1 VGQYPSFGRP
11 VRDIEPLRI
20 ALALVMF
27 AVGAVPAAAP
37 AALGPPVIHE
47 PWTPLPCPTHP
58 NSTIEIE
65 GCLERAITR
74 SDRTI
79 NSKSAKI
86 FRLIRRN
93 SERAAFVRGE
103 RAWLL
108 YRRQSCTAEAS
119 IFRGGSAEPVAFLTC
134 EKRRNT
140 RHISD
145 LIDMERT
152 LLQG

>member
-1 VGQYPSFGRP
+1 MSPQSLAGQIRT
-11 VRDIEPLRI
+11 IEPLRI
-20 ALALVMF
+20 VVAVVVF

-47 PWTPLPCPTHP
+47 PWTPLPCPPHP

-65 GCLERAITR
+65 GCLERAIAR

-86 FRLIRRN
+86 FHLLRRD
-93 SERAAFVRGE
+93 SDRAAFVRGE
-103 RAWLL
+103 HAWLL

-134 EKRRNT
+134 EKRRNA
-140 RHISD
+140 RHVSD
-145 LIDMERT
+145 LVDMKRT
-152 LLQG
+152 LRRG